1 MLKKFRSEFDQLETK
16 IHQITYL
23 FELRG
28 SNHAISQV
36 TSLQT
41 MKTITNRQ
49 IIHQN
54 TYICLHRWK
63 FSQLPKKKTLKRQ
76 N

>member
-28 SNHAISQV
+28 SNHTISQV

-41 MKTITNRQ
+41 MKTIKNRQ

-54 TYICLHRWK
+54 T
-63 FSQLPKKKTLKRQ
+63 
-76 N
+76 